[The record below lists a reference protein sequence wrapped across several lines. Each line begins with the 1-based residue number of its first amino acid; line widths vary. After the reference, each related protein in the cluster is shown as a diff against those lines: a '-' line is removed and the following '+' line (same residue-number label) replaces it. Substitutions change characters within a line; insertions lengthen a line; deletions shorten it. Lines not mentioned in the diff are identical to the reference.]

1 MHAGFARPE
10 PVDRASRPR
19 IGHLL
24 HPQGDRVQRWCVAPA
39 LGLAALAI
47 AFSALVLL
55 GLWSFWVAILVT
67 VLLQAWGL
75 LTLRRAPSPS
85 VSERDAWFRAQ
96 RAQRR
101 MWLGVLIALLAL
113 LPVLVADTPQ
123 GVDWVGFT
131 ALAHHLA
138 ERGAFVSASG
148 HSWLYPPGLPA
159 MLAFL
164 AGITACRCR
173 VGLAVGQFTLVAL
186 LLGMCSA
193 LDRHGAG
200 GEGILAMMLAVG
212 VFSKVLDSGWPT
224 VLSLALIPFNLG
236 GMLEVDGPGSE
247 KRLILLLSAVVS
259 AFLHPVGALLLLLLL
274 VADVAAHG
282 LAKGP
287 LDRFRLT
294 SGSWSASFCCLWAWP
309 CSVRTCVWTRPLPRT
324 VGKVVGR
331 CLRTVVLSSS
341 SRLGPAG
348 AFAVTGNLACW

>member
-1 MHAGFARPE
+1 MLP
-10 PVDRASRPR
+10 
-19 IGHLL
+19 
-24 HPQGDRVQRWCVAPA
+24 PA
-39 LGLAALAI
+39 LGLAALAF
-47 AFSALVLL
+47 AFGALVLL

-96 RAQRR
+96 RAQPR
-101 MWLGVLIALLAL
+101 MWLGGLIALLAL

-164 AGITACRCR
+164 AGITGLPLPS

-200 GEGILAMMLAVG
+200 GEGIRNDARRGGLLQSAGQRLADRDLPRLDSVQPRRVAGGRWPSFGKAPDPLAQRRRERLPASRRGALAVA
-212 VFSKVLDSGWPT
+212 
-224 VLSLALIPFNLG
+224 LAG
-236 GMLEVDGPGSE
+236 G
-247 KRLILLLSAVVS
+247 
-259 AFLHPVGALLLLLLL
+259 
-274 VADVAAHG
+274 
-282 LAKGP
+282 
-287 LDRFRLT
+287 
-294 SGSWSASFCCLWAWP
+294 
-309 CSVRTCVWTRPLPRT
+309 
-324 VGKVVGR
+324 
-331 CLRTVVLSSS
+331 
-341 SRLGPAG
+341 
-348 AFAVTGNLACW
+348 